1 LFAVHLALN
10 AKGQAKHGQKEK
22 VVFHNSK
29 DLLWAK
35 VGKKKRI
42 NRLRQSASAVK
53 DGSRVNLLRQSASE
67 VKDGS
72 RASQSI
78 PASGRG
84 DPSQRLIN
92 LWLKPLA
99 GGMAEWGKQS
109 LVFSLQCCSDK
120 IKLQ

>member
-1 LFAVHLALN
+1 LSLRTF
-10 AKGQAKHGQKEK
+10 KEQTVLRWK
-22 VVFHNSK
+22 SSGSGVCG
-29 DLLWAK
+29 
-35 VGKKKRI
+35 VGTDQRLRDKRI
-42 NRLRQSASAVK
+42 NGKRGKKGRN
-53 DGSRVNLLRQSASE
+53 GR
-67 VKDGS
+67 